1 LLHINKYL
9 FSGNKFY
16 CNICDRH
23 YRKFFSAGE
32 NRRANARCPGCGS
45 FERHRLM
52 MYFLEEKT
60 NIFSDNLSVLDIA
73 PLKTFHKL
81 FSKMKNIR
89 YTSIDLEF
97 PYVTLKADLTE
108 LPFQDETFDC
118 ILCYHVLE
126 HIEDDI
132 KALSEMY
139 RILKKDGWA
148 IIQSPFDKTSEQSLE
163 QNDVI
168 TPVDRKKIYGQD
180 DHVRIYGRDF
190 IKRIESTGFVVNEDD
205 FINKFNDSEIIRF
218 GLDREE
224 IINFCTKQ

>member
-1 LLHINKYL
+1 
-9 FSGNKFY
+9 
-16 CNICDRH
+16 
-23 YRKFFSAGE
+23 
-32 NRRANARCPGCGS
+32 
-45 FERHRLM
+45 
-52 MYFLEEKT
+52 
-60 NIFSDNLSVLDIA
+60 
-73 PLKTFHKL
+73 
-81 FSKMKNIR
+81 MKNIR